1 MAERNYY
8 QILGVERGASHDEI
22 RKAYRKLARKHHPDI
37 NPGNKEAE
45 SKFKEIATAYDV
57 LGDDKKRKLYDEFG
71 EAGLA
76 AGFDADKARSY
87 QQWQQQSA
95 SAGGG
100 YEFDMDDLS
109 ELFGGLGGMGGRGRR
124 TRQGPMRGEDIE
136 SSMDIDFLDAIRGF
150 QTSITLQRPV
160 TCDTFNVAR
169 LARAAWGV
177 GHCRVILARS
187 AAGRAECYGPIRFG
201 SISLP
206 EPSRRSEFVC
216 AARARPE

>member
-8 QILGVERGASHDEI
+8 QILGVERGASHDDI

-45 SKFKEIATAYDV
+45 NKFKEISTAYDV
-57 LGDDKKRKLYDEFG
+57 LGDEQKRKLYDEFG

-95 SAGGG
+95 AGAGGG

-109 ELFGGLGGMGGRGRR
+109 EIFGGFGGMGGRARR
-124 TRQGPMRGEDIE
+124 TRQGPMRGSTRPAWRAGIPADNRN
-136 SSMDIDFLDAIRGF
+136 AIRS
-150 QTSITLQRPV
+150 TNR
-160 TCDTFNVAR
+160 
-169 LARAAWGV
+169 
-177 GHCRVILARS
+177 
-187 AAGRAECYGPIRFG
+187 
-201 SISLP
+201 
-206 EPSRRSEFVC
+206 
-216 AARARPE
+216 